1 MIIIF
6 LCYHNYHNYQFVCHL
21 YDNYYFCCHLYHFV
35 ECPNITF
42 NNSWYIISIYGWS
55 WNWNRI
61 ICQSQGGDLISI
73 ETEEEWNFIN
83 NEIQRRNT
91 KKGYNDSWSI
101 GLRKKAGNWTW
112 VSGRPLTF
120 CKWGKWKPLM
130 ANRACLIVLIVHVDG
145 TLILVR
151 LPKVSY
157 LCYFYQR
164 KIEASPKRSLLTQI
178 PVDIFRTLYPPNEKP

>member
-6 LCYHNYHNYQFVCHL
+6 LCHHNYQFVYHL
-21 YDNYYFCCHLYHFV
+21 YDSYYFCCHLYHFV

-42 NNSWYIISIYGWS
+42 NNSWYIISVYGWS
-55 WNWNRI
+55 WDWNRI

-120 CKWGKWKPLM
+120 CKWGKWEPSGEQDAAFM
-130 ANRACLIVLIVHVDG
+130 C
-145 TLILVR
+145 
-151 LPKVSY
+151 
-157 LCYFYQR
+157 
-164 KIEASPKRSLLTQI
+164 KRSINGEQKG
-178 PVDIFRTLYPPNEKP
+178 VFGSVNRTHRRNAYICEITSGKLFVLFLSTKKRGFTKKFFADANTS